1 MASARLWLGGLLAFH
16 QSILIGRRLG
26 IVSCLREHAVN
37 KFSELVP
44 NAALLVSTVARN
56 LRAESCPKSRV
67 IAIPSPSLSL
77 PRKFAARRQ
86 SLQVQAVSLFLEVK
100 IVKATKVFP
109 KAYYHGLLVQVEA
122 QLDTLALVR
131 FDGRLSIVLTKDLK
145 ETPYQVPA
153 TANTAALA
161 AVSGQRF

>member
-1 MASARLWLGGLLAFH
+1 MLNHVPSQGSLRFPS
-16 QSILIGRRLG
+16 QS
-26 IVSCLREHAVN
+26 
-37 KFSELVP
+37 P
-44 NAALLVSTVARN
+44 
-56 LRAESCPKSRV
+56 
-67 IAIPSPSLSL
+67 SL

-86 SLQVQAVSLFLEVK
+86 SLHVQAVSLFVEVN
-100 IVKATKVFP
+100 IVKTTNVFP